1 MSVDTKQARRF
12 ADHAEAL
19 EYPVGI
25 VNILRELAD
34 EVDRLRE
41 EPMHNIRLLDD
52 LETKWVDRL
61 REDARVDDEDCAQAL
76 KTNGELCD
84 NNAELTGDV
93 ITKWEPLLAAAK
105 VGHRGFRGFHHPS
118 EGIFPASCPMCK
130 AIAACEEK

>member
-1 MSVDTKQARRF
+1 MSADTTHARWF

-34 EVDRLRE
+34 EVDRR
-41 EPMHNIRLLDD
+41 
-52 LETKWVDRL
+52 

-93 ITKWEPLLAAAK
+93 ITKWEPLLAAVKARF
-105 VGHRGFRGFHHPS
+105 GTTITPNDFNATQEERTL
-118 EGIFPASCPMCK
+118 AMC
-130 AIAACEEK
+130 IAAFREKT

>member
-25 VNILRELAD
+25 VNMLRELAD
-34 EVDRLRE
+34 EVDRR
-41 EPMHNIRLLDD
+41 
-52 LETKWVDRL
+52 

-105 VGHRGFRGFHHPS
+105 AKVEFNPGQHKLLAR
-118 EGIFPASCPMCK
+118 AV
-130 AIAACEEK
+130 AACEEKP